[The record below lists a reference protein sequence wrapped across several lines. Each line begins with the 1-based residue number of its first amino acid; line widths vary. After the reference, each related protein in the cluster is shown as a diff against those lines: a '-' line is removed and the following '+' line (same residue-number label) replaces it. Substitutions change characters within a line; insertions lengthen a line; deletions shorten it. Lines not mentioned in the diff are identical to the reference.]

1 MNLISFLKCVGHSAV
16 SPNRSSFVEAYMRL
30 NRGLGR
36 VVRVAR
42 VVLLGALIS
51 VACVQPTTLAHTY
64 AGSEAEEAATAA
76 RATLA
81 RLPTET
87 RLGEI
92 SNEHLRRVV
101 QATYRAV
108 VELAENRDPGK
119 LTALNSKFERAYS
132 DVERE
137 TRRGE
142 HKTCA
147 ANCKALDGDLCQ
159 ADCKATGKKFCGC
172 KLIVF
177 GCIVAECIF

>member
-1 MNLISFLKCVGHSAV
+1 
-16 SPNRSSFVEAYMRL
+16 MRL
-30 NRGLGR
+30 NRAL
-36 VVRVAR
+36 AR
-42 VVLLGALIS
+42 VVLAAFAGALIWT
-51 VACVQPTTLAHTY
+51 ACVQPTTFAHTY
-64 AGSEAEEAATAA
+64 DQSEADEAATAA

-92 SNEHLRRVV
+92 GNERLRRLV
-101 QATYRAV
+101 QVTYRAV
-108 VELAENRDPGK
+108 VELADNRDPGK

-137 TRRGE
+137 TKRGE
-142 HKTCA
+142 HQNCA

-159 ADCKATGKKFCGC
+159 ANCKATGKKFCGC